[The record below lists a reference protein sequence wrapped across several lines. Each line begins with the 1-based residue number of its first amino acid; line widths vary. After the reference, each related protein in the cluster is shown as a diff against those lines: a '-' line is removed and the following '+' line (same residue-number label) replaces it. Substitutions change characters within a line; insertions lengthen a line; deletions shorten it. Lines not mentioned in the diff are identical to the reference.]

1 MKTQFMLIA
10 LSLIAVMAIP
20 GAFAETIDSVFDWST
35 TMPITMPTTISATYD
50 IDLIIGTG
58 DHKRNLTGTF
68 SVGERGEWRG
78 EFTVDGKNSE
88 TVNIRAGEF
97 IPESQDSILQFYGE
111 VEHSPIRVLSLNVTS
126 TMDGY
131 DVTGGSLKIIQKQGS
146 DMGKII
152 KDFPIRNGTMTIVDE
167 VKPVNFSG
175 TWNIRPD
182 LTSKC
187 GTDDATFTYEIRDLI
202 LRNGVDGIYNLVL
215 PVHGLIPFDI
225 TVNDVTIPTDSTPM
239 TVSFVERNVNGTLII
254 TNVDDNKFS
263 MDVDIDN
270 LPQNCLDI
278 DESVTLVRK

>member
-1 MKTQFMLIA
+1 MLIA

-131 DVTGGSLKIIQKQGS
+131 DVTGGSLKIIQKQRS

-152 KDFPIRNGTMTIVDE
+152 KDFPIRNGTMKIVDE

-175 TWNIRPD
+175 TWDIRSD
-182 LTSKC
+182 LTTKC
-187 GTDDATFTYEIRDLI
+187 GTDDAAFTYEIRDLI
-202 LRNGVDGIYNLVL
+202 LRNGVDGTYDLVL
-215 PVHGLIPFDI
+215 PVNGLVPFNI
-225 TVNDVTIPTDSTPM
+225 TVDDVPIPTDSTPL
-239 TVSFVERNVNGTLII
+239 TVNFVDRDVNVKLII
-254 TNVDDNKFS
+254 TNVDDDNFS
-263 MDVDIDN
+263 MDVDISN
-270 LPQNCLDI
+270 LPANCQDI
-278 DESVTLVRK
+278 KETVQVIRVI